1 MFKSHFFAMALA
13 ATWSCLAL
21 AANPPKTRIS
31 MEQAQKTATQAQAGT
46 IESKELEHEGGKWVY
61 SFDIRGSD
69 RMIHEVQVDAKSGKI
84 VSQKIETPSQEAAE
98 ARADKGNH

>member
-1 MFKSHFFAMALA
+1 MSKIHSFAMALMGM
-13 ATWSCLAL
+13 WSCLVL
-21 AANPPKTRIS
+21 AAHPPKNRIS
-31 MEQAQKTATQAQAGT
+31 MEQAQKIVTQTQAGN

-69 RMIHEVQVDAKSGKI
+69 QMIHEVQVDAKSGKI

-98 ARADKGNH
+98 KRAEKSGH